1 MKVCKKTDL
10 ILCIFICVISVPV
23 FASNMQ
29 SEINHLLAILGNS
42 ECQFERNGK
51 MHSGKDTVN
60 HVKKKY
66 NYFKSKINSAEKFI
80 EYSATKSTLS
90 GKYYMV
96 LCKDKPKI
104 RTQDWLLQEL
114 KNYRSKD
121 SLVLM
126 DI

>member
-1 MKVCKKTDL
+1 MCKKTVF
-10 ILCIFICVISVPV
+10 ILCIFICIVSVPV
-23 FASNMQ
+23 FASDMQ
-29 SEINHLLAILGNS
+29 SEINYLLAFLENS
-42 ECQFERNGK
+42 ECQYERNGK
-51 MHSGKDTVN
+51 IHTGKDTLN

-66 NYFKSKINSAEKFI
+66 KYFKNKIDSTEKFI

-96 LCKDKPKI
+96 LCKDSPKVK
-104 RTQDWLLQEL
+104 TQDWLLQEL

>member
-1 MKVCKKTDL
+1 VCKKTVF
-10 ILCIFICVISVPV
+10 ILCIFICIVSVPV
-23 FASNMQ
+23 FASDMQ
-29 SEINHLLAILGNS
+29 SEINYLIAFLENS
-42 ECQFERNGK
+42 ECQYERNGK
-51 MHSGKDTVN
+51 IHTGKDTLN

-66 NYFKSKINSAEKFI
+66 KYFKNKIDSTEKFI

-96 LCKDKPKI
+96 LCKDSPKVK
-104 RTQDWLLQEL
+104 TQDWLLQEL

>member
-1 MKVCKKTDL
+1 
-10 ILCIFICVISVPV
+10 
-23 FASNMQ
+23 MQ
-29 SEINHLLAILGNS
+29 SEINHLFAFLENS

-51 MHSGKDTVN
+51 IHSGKDTVD

-66 NYFKSKINSAEKFI
+66 NYFKRKIDSVEKFI
-80 EYSATKSTLS
+80 EYSTTKRTLP

-104 RTQDWLLQEL
+104 KAQDWLLQEL

-121 SLVLM
+121 S
-126 DI
+126 